1 MQRMR
6 ESRCDLQFG
15 RQWSRAADHCLGD
28 MSTTCEKRDYSLRNF
43 PPDLQAVLGIPVLI
57 TLTFFSWLLS
67 VHGTTCICAAAASF
81 GIGVLGAA
89 LLFLA
94 KLPLY
99 RQGRFFT
106 FGIKVLPESSH
117 TLYRWGCRCSMTGCL
132 LMFLLWLGS
141 TVWR

>member
-1 MQRMR
+1 
-6 ESRCDLQFG
+6 
-15 RQWSRAADHCLGD
+15 
-28 MSTTCEKRDYSLRNF
+28 MSTTPEKRDYSLRKF
-43 PPDLQAVLGIPVLI
+43 PPDLQAILGIPLLV

-67 VHGTTCICAAAASF
+67 VHGTTWIFAAAASL
-81 GIGVLGAA
+81 GIAVIGAA

-106 FGIKVLPESSH
+106 FGIEVLPESSH
-117 TLYRWGCRCSMTGCL
+117 GLYRWGCRLSIAGCV
-132 LMFLLWLGS
+132 LMFFLWLGS